1 MTLDTSAAGRLAG
14 MAATSDAGERSTRDR
29 VLDAFESILVTQGS
43 RAATL
48 EAVAAHAE
56 VSKGGLLYHFHSK
69 DELVDGMLTR
79 LREQG
84 ARDAEA
90 MRTAP
95 QGPVDFYLETSVDS
109 GSDFDRALIAAGR
122 IAQENDSRAS
132 QALADLRE
140 DWFAVLREHLGDES
154 LARTIQLI
162 GDGLYFDDST
172 GLAEKN
178 ALSHVRDVLGRLD
191 AL

>member
-1 MTLDTSAAGRLAG
+1 MPAA
-14 MAATSDAGERSTRDR
+14 ERSTRDR
-29 VLDAFESILVTQGS
+29 LLDAFESLLVGAGS

-48 EAVAAHAE
+48 DAVAAAAD

-69 DELVDGMLTR
+69 DELVEGMLER
-79 LREQG
+79 MRALG
-84 ARDAEA
+84 AADIVA
-90 MRTAP
+90 MRAAP
-95 QGPVDFYLETSVDS
+95 EGPVDFYLETSVDS

-122 IAQENDSRAS
+122 IAQENDARAS
-132 QALADLRE
+132 DALADLRE
-140 DWFAVLREHLGDES
+140 GWFGVLREHLGDEA

-162 GDGLYFDDST
+162 GDGLYFDDTT

-178 ALSHVRDVLGRLD
+178 ALTHVRDVLRRLG